1 MTGRVTGCRR
11 FWSGLLIAALLLVLS
26 AQVNAV
32 EDDDFLRA
40 IEMEAEKVG
49 QARQPVPHPQQD
61 NVLPASPVAALA
73 EKATSGTGLA
83 PGLSMDAFEQLL
95 ADKYAGSS
103 VFYRKLSLR
112 QQEEIYDAYLSGMSI
127 KEIRKKIVQRYL
139 NR

>member
-1 MTGRVTGCRR
+1 
-11 FWSGLLIAALLLVLS
+11 
-26 AQVNAV
+26 
-32 EDDDFLRA
+32 
-40 IEMEAEKVG
+40 
-49 QARQPVPHPQQD
+49 
-61 NVLPASPVAALA
+61 VAALA